1 MRRTYIL
8 LLFLSFFILAACDK
22 EDESSKA
29 GSILIGTW
37 VEGPDSPYYTKK
49 EIIVYVFNE
58 NGECTE
64 YVINEVSGK
73 VYREEL
79 YYKLNTKNMLL
90 TLYNVESERSY
101 YHIVKFSDNNKTLIF
116 YESFIGSEGY
126 DENNLPI
133 DDKYYNDIDF
143 IFHKGEYPIN

>member
-8 LLFLSFFILAACDK
+8 LIFLSFIILSACDK
-22 EDESSKA
+22 DDESQKVD
-29 GSILIGTW
+29 SILLGTW

-49 EIIVYVFNE
+49 EIIVYVFNG

-73 VYREEL
+73 VYREEFH
-79 YYKLNTKNMLL
+79 YKLNTKNMVL
-90 TLYNVESERSY
+90 TLSSTELDITYSMV
-101 YHIVKFSDNNKTLIF
+101 VKFSDNNKTLIF
-116 YESFIGSEGY
+116 YNSFREGDGY
-126 DENNLPI
+126 DENNPPI
-133 DDKYYNDIDF
+133 DDEYYDDIDF